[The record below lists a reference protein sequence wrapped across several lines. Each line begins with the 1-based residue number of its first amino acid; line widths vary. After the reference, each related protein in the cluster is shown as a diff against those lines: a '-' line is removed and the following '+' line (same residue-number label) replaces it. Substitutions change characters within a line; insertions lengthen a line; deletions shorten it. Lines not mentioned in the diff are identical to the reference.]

1 MSASEPSPATSH
13 APGIR
18 STEAEVPPAGMF
30 SGTELQ
36 HPNERSHANQV
47 SPIAQANPLSGTI
60 SMPAAAHQPS
70 AAFVTHTLLR
80 QWGVEALVTI
90 LPVGWTKEGEESAA
104 LPSRVIAPGQ
114 PWNLQT
120 TGLARLNSIWE
131 SHEGDGDD
139 ATPKSPSVKSLFHS
153 NANGYQIAGDE
164 NGSPGLLFTNRRNNP
179 LCKLSPTFISSG
191 VAAWQEQLHAKS
203 TKFLH

>member
-1 MSASEPSPATSH
+1 MQPVGMATGTGLH
-13 APGIR
+13 ATKMR
-18 STEAEVPPAGMF
+18 D
-30 SGTELQ
+30 
-36 HPNERSHANQV
+36 SHANYV
-47 SPIAQANPLSGTI
+47 SPIAQANLLPGTI

-80 QWGVEALVTI
+80 QWGAEATVTI

-120 TGLARLNSIWE
+120 RGLARLNSIWE

-153 NANGYQIAGDE
+153 NANGHQIAGHED
-164 NGSPGLLFTNRRNNP
+164 GSPGLP
-179 LCKLSPTFISSG
+179 SSTARTTPC
-191 VAAWQEQLHAKS
+191 VSSLLPSFHQE
-203 TKFLH
+203 